1 MDFIFFWSGRPFPV
15 ILPHEL
21 LPWLMRN
28 GAFPKVSCSDL
39 ASYWDHID
47 ARSIPVGE
55 VVNDE
60 IKTKCHPLYI
70 WGDDAQYNAQHEK
83 VIVVV
88 LGHVSWPQHL
98 LPSMLLA
105 SILHQ
110 GKLTWPLNLVDVG
123 KLKRAM
129 KKPNIYIYNIYI
141 YVIYFILVVFPRH
154 HGSPSLQIYMG
165 NIYIYICFFRYC
177 SNVRWVGTYRFV
189 AQSSSH
195 LSEVLSVGF
204 PTLYAF
210 LEPAPGILYRQLT
223 FVIPGALNLHSHRC
237 QKCPAALPSL
247 R

>member
-1 MDFIFFWSGRPFPV
+1 MESNQGLVVGTYSMNKFCISMFFESISFKMSPRLWILFFFWSGRPFPV

-88 LGHVSWPQHL
+88 LGHVLDPNTYSLQCCWPL
-98 LPSMLLA
+98 FCIREA
-105 SILHQ
+105 
-110 GKLTWPLNLVDVG
+110 TWPLNLVDAG

-141 YVIYFILVVFPRH
+141 C
-154 HGSPSLQIYMG
+154 
-165 NIYIYICFFRYC
+165 NIFYTGCF
-177 SNVRWVGTYRFV
+177 S
-189 AQSSSH
+189 
-195 LSEVLSVGF
+195 
-204 PTLYAF
+204 
-210 LEPAPGILYRQLT
+210 
-223 FVIPGALNLHSHRC
+223 
-237 QKCPAALPSL
+237 
-247 R
+247 

>member
-1 MDFIFFWSGRPFPV
+1 MDFIFFWAGRPFPV

-88 LGHVSWPQHL
+88 LGHVLDPNTYSLQCCWPL
-98 LPSMLLA
+98 FCIREA
-105 SILHQ
+105 
-110 GKLTWPLNLVDVG
+110 TWPLNLVDVG

-129 KKPNIYIYNIYI
+129 KKPNNIYI
-141 YVIYFILVVFPRH
+141 YVIYILYWLFFLGIMDH
-154 HGSPSLQIYMG
+154 HPYKYTWVL
-165 NIYIYICFFRYC
+165 YICRFFRYC

-210 LEPAPGILYRQLT
+210 LEPAPGI
-223 FVIPGALNLHSHRC
+223 
-237 QKCPAALPSL
+237 
-247 R
+247 

>member
-88 LGHVSWPQHL
+88 LGHVLDPNTYSLQCCWPL
-98 LPSMLLA
+98 FCIREA
-105 SILHQ
+105 
-110 GKLTWPLNLVDVG
+110 TWPLNLVDVG

-165 NIYIYICFFRYC
+165 NIYIYMFF
-177 SNVRWVGTYRFV
+177 FDI
-189 AQSSSH
+189 AQMWDG
-195 LSEVLSVGF
+195 LARIVL
-204 PTLYAF
+204 
-210 LEPAPGILYRQLT
+210 
-223 FVIPGALNLHSHRC
+223 
-237 QKCPAALPSL
+237 
-247 R
+247 

>member
-1 MDFIFFWSGRPFPV
+1 MSPRLWILFFFWAGRPFPV

-88 LGHVSWPQHL
+88 LGHVLDPNTYSLQCCWPL
-98 LPSMLLA
+98 FCIREA
-105 SILHQ
+105 
-110 GKLTWPLNLVDVG
+110 TWPLNLVDVG

-129 KKPNIYIYNIYI
+129 KKPNNIYI
-141 YVIYFILVVFPRH
+141 YVISILYWLFFLGIMDH
-154 HGSPSLQIYMG
+154 HPYKYTWVLYIYMSFFSILLKCEMGWHVSFCSTIIFTSIWGSISWLSNSLCFSWTSTWDIG
-165 NIYIYICFFRYC
+165 N
-177 SNVRWVGTYRFV
+177 
-189 AQSSSH
+189 
-195 LSEVLSVGF
+195 
-204 PTLYAF
+204 
-210 LEPAPGILYRQLT
+210 
-223 FVIPGALNLHSHRC
+223 
-237 QKCPAALPSL
+237 
-247 R
+247 